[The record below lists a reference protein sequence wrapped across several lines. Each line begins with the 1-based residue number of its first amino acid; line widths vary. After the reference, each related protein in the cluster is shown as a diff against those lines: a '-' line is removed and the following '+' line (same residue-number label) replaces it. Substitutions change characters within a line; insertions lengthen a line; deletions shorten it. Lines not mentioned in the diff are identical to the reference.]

1 MGLVQEDEEDID
13 DFIDY
18 EDGLEVWMNKSVRRG
33 SVKGK
38 KKERQRRRAMA
49 NRPQLSG
56 INAK

>member
-33 SVKGK
+33 GVKGK
-38 KKERQRRRAMA
+38 KKGEAT
-49 NRPQLSG
+49 
-56 INAK
+56 